1 MPKIVNHDQYRKELL
16 EKSFDLFAEKGY
28 SSITMR
34 EIAQGLGVSTGTLY
48 HYFPSKQALFE
59 QLIEW
64 MSQEDIL
71 MATAELEGLQTL
83 QEQIE
88 AIGQLIAK
96 EEDYAIK
103 QTSIMVDFYQHH
115 GPEELRHSQLARR
128 LTDQYKQ
135 GIAEIL
141 GIDDPAIAQF
151 ILSFMDGSILQ
162 RLWGNEEVSITEQM
176 SLLGKMLTTY
186 LEHQEEQPHRSRSSA
201 ATKQGE
207 KI

>member
-1 MPKIVNHDQYRKELL
+1 MPKIVDHDQYRKELL

-48 HYFPSKQALFE
+48 HYFHNKEVLFE

-64 MSQEDIL
+64 ISQEDIL
-71 MATAELEGLQTL
+71 MATAELKGLQTL
-83 QEQIE
+83 QEQME
-88 AIGQLIAK
+88 VIGQLIAK

-115 GPEELRHSQLARR
+115 GLEELRHSQLTRR

-141 GIDDPAIAQF
+141 GISDPVIAQF
-151 ILSFMDGSILQ
+151 ILSFMDGLILQ
-162 RLWGNEEVSITEQM
+162 RLWGNQEVSITEQM

-186 LEHQEEQPHRSRSSA
+186 LEHQEEQPHRSRSTA
-201 ATKQGE
+201 VTEQGKE
-207 KI
+207 I